1 MNKREHYSMNQ
12 LNLII
17 IATISNTTSSCT
29 TIVND
34 ECSFT
39 TIIIMIISW
48 SFHHF
53 IYHQITLHK
62 CLQQQIFVHDTI
74 SNYNYDDFTTESIII
89 THAFIT
95 MTCTPTSDLRAFNL
109 RNTIS
114 CCLNHFQ
121 YAFSSSTFASSSFHK
136 TKCSLKFFFNL
147 FITKNRK

>member
-1 MNKREHYSMNQ
+1 MNKLKHYSMNKLRHYSMNKLRHYSMNQ

-74 SNYNYDDFTTESIII
+74 SYYDYDDFTTESIII
-89 THAFIT
+89 THA
-95 MTCTPTSDLRAFNL
+95 
-109 RNTIS
+109 
-114 CCLNHFQ
+114 
-121 YAFSSSTFASSSFHK
+121 SSQ
-136 TKCSLKFFFNL
+136 
-147 FITKNRK
+147 